1 MAGKAQ
7 SELDSEPKQHGHHPH
22 PAASAEVFRSELTRE
37 DLLVSLTLVIY
48 LSVDGHLNYFLFLTN
63 VNIHDKF
70 LCGHIFISGVY
81 S

>member
-37 DLLVSLTLVIY
+37 DLLVSLTCLFCSVPPEGLG
-48 LSVDGHLNYFLFLTN
+48 LSFLMTLQRTEA
-63 VNIHDKF
+63 V
-70 LCGHIFISGVY
+70 
-81 S
+81 